1 MGSVPVP
8 GLDALATTGL
18 AFTAGG
24 LGLAPVTAV
33 AAGGL
38 RLDASPTAVALL
50 VALAV
55 GPTAVAYTLY
65 FRGLRT
71 VAAGTAAVIM
81 VVEPLT
87 GAGLAAVVLHDRLGL
102 TGAAGGVLLGA
113 TVVLAAR
120 TASGHARAGVPYKR
134 LLFTRGP
141 LPTHDRAGSGPAGP
155 RGGGE
160 RRRP

>member
-1 MGSVPVP
+1 VGSVPVP

-87 GAGLAAVVLHDRLGL
+87 GAGLAAVVLHDRLGP
-102 TGAAGGVLLGA
+102 TGAAGAVLLA
-113 TVVLAAR
+113 AAVVLAAR
-120 TASGHARAGVPYKR
+120 TASGHAYAGYKR
-134 LLFTRGP
+134 LPFRRGP